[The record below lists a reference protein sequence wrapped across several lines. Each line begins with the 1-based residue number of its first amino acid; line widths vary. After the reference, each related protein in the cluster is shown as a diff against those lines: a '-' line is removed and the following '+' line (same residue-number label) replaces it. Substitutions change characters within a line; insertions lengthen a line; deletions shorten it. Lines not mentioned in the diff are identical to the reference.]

1 MLSGCKGVRGC
12 VLSGLG
18 AGRYLHSTSL
28 SGTVPE
34 SVGEM
39 SALVQLDAHST
50 LLSGVGNISQSRS
63 LRSLR
68 LSSTLISFLPLSL
81 PSSLTHLYLDESP
94 INASAS
100 ELAAFVARLPQLH
113 AMSIGVVSIPIVL
126 DPSRAS
132 QLCML
137 DSADCHG
144 TRVTAPTGCRVGH
157 DCIWKLQL
165 YDADDQPALTGS
177 LLTNL
182 HIGYNCSCDA
192 HGLCPRNSCAHNRS
206 MVDNRDGT
214 FTATVPSSGWVFTS
228 GTHTVRFYHGDEEF

>member
-1 MLSGCKGVRGC
+1 M
-12 VLSGLG
+12 
-18 AGRYLHSTSL
+18 
-28 SGTVPE
+28 
-34 SVGEM
+34 
-39 SALVQLDAHST
+39 QLDAHST

-81 PSSLTHLYLDESP
+81 PSNLTHLYLDESP

-113 AMSIGVVSIPIVL
+113 ALSIGVVSIPIVL

-132 QLCML
+132 QLCMV
-137 DSADCHG
+137 DSADCLG

-192 HGLCPRNSCAHNRS
+192 HGLCLRYSCAHNRS
-206 MVDNRDGT
+206 MVD
-214 FTATVPSSGWVFTS
+214 
-228 GTHTVRFYHGDEEF
+228 